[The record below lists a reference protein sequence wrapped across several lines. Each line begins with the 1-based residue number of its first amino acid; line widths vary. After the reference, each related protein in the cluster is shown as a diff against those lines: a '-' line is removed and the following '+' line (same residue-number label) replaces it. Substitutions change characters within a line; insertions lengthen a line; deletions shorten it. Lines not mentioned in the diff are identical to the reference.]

1 MANFNLDVNVN
12 PDRGL
17 KTSSQPRD
25 LIASYGD
32 GYEQRVAAGINNVP
46 EVWELTWKNRTSADS
61 SKVSKFLEDHGGV
74 TSFDWFPTEYNIAST
89 TTGVS
94 TKKLIDTSQYFSSRY
109 LNTTVT
115 VKGAE
120 DTSVDRL
127 VRALTGTLAAGATL
141 TSAVGTGT
149 SFQDELLVGDSIS
162 VSGVSR
168 VISTIDSQTAL
179 TVTAA
184 FDSAFS
190 GLAVNRDATVLTG
203 SITPINGV
211 GVVGAGTAFTSE
223 VLPGD
228 SILINSVTKVVSS
241 VVSDTGLVITVPY
254 SDTTAIVTAVDS
266 PTQLSLSADII
277 MSSGETYTI
286 YPYKKYKC
294 DKWSSEEVLSGFRTV
309 SATFTKVFEP

>member
-17 KTSSQPRD
+17 KTSSQPRV
-25 LIASYGD
+25 LIATYGD

-61 SKVSKFLEDHGGV
+61 NKIIKFLEDHGGV

-115 VKGAE
+115 
-120 DTSVDRL
+120 
-127 VRALTGTLAAGATL
+127 
-141 TSAVGTGT
+141 
-149 SFQDELLVGDSIS
+149 DSL
-162 VSGVSR
+162 G
-168 VISTIDSQTAL
+168 
-179 TVTAA
+179 
-184 FDSAFS
+184 
-190 GLAVNRDATVLTG
+190 N
-203 SITPINGV
+203 
-211 GVVGAGTAFTSE
+211 
-223 VLPGD
+223 
-228 SILINSVTKVVSS
+228 
-241 VVSDTGLVITVPY
+241 
-254 SDTTAIVTAVDS
+254 TAIVTAVDS
-266 PTQLSLSADII
+266 ATQLSLSVDI
-277 MSSGETYTI
+277 MSSAETYTI

-294 DKWSSEEVLSGFRTV
+294 ANWSSQEVLSGFRTV